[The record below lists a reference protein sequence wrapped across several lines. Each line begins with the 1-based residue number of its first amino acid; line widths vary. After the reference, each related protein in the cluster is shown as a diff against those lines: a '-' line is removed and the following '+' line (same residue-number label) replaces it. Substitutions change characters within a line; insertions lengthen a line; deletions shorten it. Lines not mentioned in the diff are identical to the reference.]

1 MKKFFLLVVA
11 VFLSVS
17 LYAAPTKKCYGESV
31 KFTTTKSGD
40 SYQWYK
46 DNTKINGATQKSYTA
61 TGVTKD
67 GTYKCVI
74 TTNGTSANTG
84 NLISLGNFEFNNESK
99 YKRYT
104 QHISDPVRGDS
115 YNIEYQLDQLNL
127 SNQAN
132 SGEYCTSTNPNNIK
146 PQYFYPITAKEGS
159 KMLVVDGA
167 ASSSEFKVFYVR
179 NLKLKGGVTYQFSC
193 WAANIDKEYFT
204 MNHGIQS
211 LPKIKFVIEADGH
224 GTQVLGG
231 GYMTLT
237 DQLGVWKEYKATF
250 TPSHDCNWAH
260 ITVVNTTNT
269 TVAGNDFVLDG
280 LYFGAERTSGPSTEE
295 EEFELK
301 VYDNFKVS
309 LTSPE
314 VCPGES
320 ATITSTIKGAHNGTL
335 EPEIDRIYKWID
347 KTSINDVGTSANLT
361 ITAPTTIG
369 TYGYELNVS
378 GKVCSNV
385 STATSIKVKD
395 CGSTETINHPAVTV
409 CTNQNV
415 TLKCDKT
422 GNSVTWNDPS
432 LTGTEVTVTSSSS
445 VGAEDKYTCTITTT
459 VSGNT
464 VTYIENFT
472 VKTKDCSVLY
482 ESTMCNT
489 AADSTLKASKTG
501 TNYEYHWTLPNG
513 TTRITETDT
522 IQIKPTNANVGE
534 VLEYSCEIYEIQSH
548 PAPSVPTLANNIIEN
563 GGFEDI
569 SNACPYNGFTSDY
582 ECYKVDESFNLG
594 LIYRGFMRVTKNDT
608 YGITPASGTYMLE
621 CDGDLNEKAAWIAST
636 ANNPRL
642 EIKKGTQYQFSYK
655 AAMLGNINNP
665 KLTFYI
671 EYNGKKDVL
680 VTEQELPNDSK
691 WHTYGE
697 GIYWTAP
704 EDCNNVKLSLVDKC
718 NSNSGNDFCL
728 DDIMFQ
734 PLVSAPNAGVS
745 PMLLGTDNFEI
756 TIRDCIV
763 ETDDE
768 EELQVK
774 EDGSITLIVPEANR
788 CDDCTYTWYK
798 RNEDGSKG
806 EAVAKNAGEEAWEHT
821 VYNATADEYMCEIIT
836 PNGNKHTQ
844 TYKISVYT
852 PKTSTYCFTEDS
864 EEDQKATITLTKG
877 DIDEYEWYW
886 NKNNELIPFPESA
899 ISTENNNITLDLA
912 YFVNDNNSQY
922 PVYVHIVEKFAHK
935 LEVSNTEVPETPE
948 TPEDNTNT
956 NVNPAPVVPSPE
968 PTPEPEPSTTPTTS
982 TIPDVNINSS
992 AFSKS
997 NMTKVDNNT
1006 YTYKY
1011 NINTEDGEE
1020 ITITDSFIISP
1031 SSKYNETYPSKTANM
1046 ASHDCNVRLTNTGIN
1061 GCSAYKVDEPNNEYF
1076 IEVDGGDTEG
1086 PVFSINQKTKII
1098 KGKKYSLR
1106 FLARETSTVAGDPKT
1121 TNPAKIDFHI
1131 TLNGHKHGITELL
1144 TMDKQEWTLYEFD
1157 YTANEDA
1164 EEVTIT
1170 LSNYTTT
1177 SGHND
1182 FAIDEITFTLKPE
1195 GRNATSLNNDEVVDE
1210 DGDGYVMWQD
1220 EHILIIYPNT
1230 TQTIT
1235 EVSSPHK
1242 EYEKEVTLPMGEK
1255 INFRYDP
1262 NIYDGAMT
1270 KYEANDYKV
1279 DEYGCKHSVYFTLN
1293 LMSIEPMVFFTPNND
1308 GVNDLWLIKGI
1319 ETAPNSYITIYDRH
1333 SKLLYKSKGSDFKG
1347 WDGKYNGHE
1356 MVQDDYWYVI
1366 SIPETEEQI
1375 SGHFI
1380 LKR

>member
-1 MKKFFLLVVA
+1 MPFFLCIIAELVTFVKCKNLQNLITMKKYTILLLA
-11 VFLSVS
+11 FSLLS
-17 LYAAPTKKCYGESV
+17 LGTTQAATQDITKCYGQSV
-31 KFTTTKSGD
+31 TLKATQTGN

-46 DNTKINGATQKSYTA
+46 DGTAISGETQN
-61 TGVTKD
+61 
-67 GTYKCVI
+67 TYKVTNLEKSAKYECKI

-84 NLISLGNFEFNNESK
+84 NLISLGNFEFNNESQ
-99 YKRYT
+99 YKRYK

-115 YNIEYQLDQLNL
+115 YDIEYQLDQLNL
-127 SNQAN
+127 HNQAN

-146 PQYFYPITAKEGS
+146 PQYFSSITAKEGS

-167 ASSSEFKVFYVR
+167 ASSSEFKVFHVR
-179 NLKLKGGVTYQFSC
+179 DLRLKGGVTYQFSC

-204 MNHGIQS
+204 QNHGPNS
-211 LPKIKFVIEADGH
+211 LPRIKFVIEADGH
-224 GTQVLGG
+224 GEQVLGG

-237 DQLGVWKEYKATF
+237 DELGVWKEYKATF
-250 TPSHDCNWAH
+250 KPNNDCNWAH
-260 ITVVNTTNT
+260 ITIINTTNT

-280 LYFGAERTSGPSTEE
+280 IYFGAEQTTASTSVTDV
-295 EEFELK
+295 FNVT
-301 VYDNFKVS
+301 VYDSFTYDFK
-309 LTSPE
+309 TEE
-314 VCPGES
+314 VCPGEQ
-320 ATITSTIKGAHNGTL
+320 ATITTTLIPAHGGTL
-335 EPEIDRIYKWID
+335 EPASNYKYEW
-347 KTSINDVGTSANLT
+347 KVNG
-361 ITAPTTIG
+361 TAP
-369 TYGYELNVS
+369 V
-378 GKVCSNV
+378 V
-385 STATSIKVKD
+385 STQKDLVVTAPNTVGSLSYVLSTSSTVCYSSAANSETTSVKTKD
-395 CGSTETINHPAVTV
+395 CGRTETNNHPAVTV

-445 VGAEDKYTCTITTT
+445 VGADDKYTCTIITTEN
-459 VSGNT
+459 GNT

-472 VKTKDCSVLY
+472 VKTKDCSITI
-482 ESTMCNT
+482 ESTMCNN

-513 TTRITETDT
+513 ITRITETDT
-522 IQIKPTNANVGE
+522 IQIRPTNANVGE

-594 LIYRGFMRVTKNDT
+594 LTYRGFMRVTKNDT

-621 CDGDLNEKAAWIAST
+621 CDGDLNEKAAWMAST

-704 EDCNNVKLSLVDKC
+704 EDCNNVTLSLVDKC

-734 PLVSAPNAGVS
+734 PLVSAPNAGVP

-763 ETDDE
+763 ETENEDE
-768 EELQVK
+768 FQVK

-788 CDDCTYTWYK
+788 CNGCKYYWYK
-798 RNEDGSKG
+798 RNENGSKG
-806 EAVAKNAGEEAWEHT
+806 EAVAKNAGEEDWEHT
-821 VYNATADEYMCEIIT
+821 VYNATADGYMCEIIA

-864 EEDQKATITLTKG
+864 EEDQKKTITLTEG
-877 DIDEYEWYW
+877 NRNEYEWYW
-886 NKNNELIPFPESA
+886 RKDNQDIPFPEGS
-899 ISTENNNITLDLA
+899 ISTEENNITLDLA
-912 YFVNDNNSQY
+912 YFVNNGNSNF
-922 PVYVHIVEKFAHK
+922 PVKVHIIEKYAHK
-935 LEVSNTEVPETPE
+935 LE
-948 TPEDNTNT
+948 
-956 NVNPAPVVPSPE
+956 
-968 PTPEPEPSTTPTTS
+968 TT
-982 TIPDVNINSS
+982 
-992 AFSKS
+992 A
-997 NMTKVDNNT
+997 
-1006 YTYKY
+1006 
-1011 NINTEDGEE
+1011 
-1020 ITITDSFIISP
+1020 
-1031 SSKYNETYPSKTANM
+1031 
-1046 ASHDCNVRLTNTGIN
+1046 
-1061 GCSAYKVDEPNNEYF
+1061 
-1076 IEVDGGDTEG
+1076 
-1086 PVFSINQKTKII
+1086 
-1098 KGKKYSLR
+1098 
-1106 FLARETSTVAGDPKT
+1106 
-1121 TNPAKIDFHI
+1121 
-1131 TLNGHKHGITELL
+1131 
-1144 TMDKQEWTLYEFD
+1144 
-1157 YTANEDA
+1157 
-1164 EEVTIT
+1164 
-1170 LSNYTTT
+1170 
-1177 SGHND
+1177 
-1182 FAIDEITFTLKPE
+1182 
-1195 GRNATSLNNDEVVDE
+1195 LNNDDIIDE
-1210 DGDGYVMWQD
+1210 DGDGFVMWKD
-1220 EHILIIYPNT
+1220 EHIVTIYPNT

-1235 EVSSPHK
+1235 EVSGPNQ
-1242 EYEKEVTLPMGEK
+1242 EYEKEVALPMGEK
-1255 INFRYDP
+1255 ITFRYDP
-1262 NIYDGAMT
+1262 STYTDGMT
-1270 KYEANDYKV
+1270 KYEANDYRT
-1279 DEYGCKHSVYFTLN
+1279 DEYGCNHSVYFTLN
-1293 LMSIEPMVFFTPNND
+1293 LISIEPMIFFSPNND
-1308 GVNDLWLIKGI
+1308 GVNDLWLVEGI
-1319 ETAPNSYITIYDRH
+1319 ETAPNAYIRIYDRY
-1333 SKLLYKSKGSDFKG
+1333 SKLLYQCKGADFKG
-1347 WDGKYNGHE
+1347 WDGNYNGHG

-1375 SGHFI
+1375 SGHFT